1 MSLTMG
7 NRGQTAP
14 RAFYGVGDFAQA
26 LGIGEMSVYRAIHAG
41 RLPSLKFGGRFVIPA
56 KVVDQLVQAA
66 MNGGGVVDIDEW
78 QPPADGD
85 VAL

>member
-1 MSLTMG
+1 MRVATGSQ
-7 NRGQTAP
+7 GQPAP

>member
-7 NRGQTAP
+7 SQGQATP

-41 RLPSLKFGGRFVIPA
+41 RLPALKFGGRLMVPA
-56 KVVDQLVQAA
+56 KVLDQLVAAA
-66 MNGGGVVDIDEW
+66 MAGGLVDIDTWE
-78 QPPADGD
+78 PGADGE